1 MADKDV
7 PAASG
12 DTGDGAKDVAKSDD
26 VALPELDMTL
36 RSRIESTFGDRASV
50 AFARPGRMQ
59 LDVSGSDIVE
69 LARFARDELGFD
81 HAESVTGVD
90 RPSDGQIEVVYHL
103 GSYTRPDLAG
113 YVMAISTRAPR
124 EEVPSPGEDSTR
136 LPSLRGVFYSVEFH
150 EREAFEMLGVYFEGH
165 PDNRR
170 LLLPE
175 DWADMPPMRKD
186 FAIKGR

>member
-1 MADKDV
+1 MAKEDV

-12 DTGDGAKDVAKSDD
+12 DKGDGKEKAA
-26 VALPELDMTL
+26 APELPEAESAV
-36 RSRIESTFGDRASV
+36 RGRIESIFGDRASV
-50 AFARPGRMQ
+50 EFARPGRMHVSVGAR
-59 LDVSGSDIVE
+59 DVVE
-69 LARFARDELGFD
+69 VARFARDELGFD
-81 HAESVTGVD
+81 HAESVTGID
-90 RPSDGQIEVVYHL
+90 RPADGQIEVVYHL

-113 YVMAISTRAPR
+113 HVLAVSVRAPR
-124 EEVPSPGEDSTR
+124 EDDPSPGSDSTR

>member
-1 MADKDV
+1 MDEKGV
-7 PAASG
+7 PAPSG
-12 DTGDGAKDVAKSDD
+12 DKGSGKDAQK
-26 VALPELDMTL
+26 AAEPPLPEVDRSL
-36 RSRIESTFGDRASV
+36 RSRIESLFGERA
-50 AFARPGRMQ
+50 AIEFARPGRMQ
-59 LDVSGSDIVE
+59 VNVDGKDIVE
-69 LARFARDELGFD
+69 VARFARDELGFD
-81 HAESVTGVD
+81 HAESVTGID
-90 RPSDGQIEVVYHL
+90 RPADGQIEVVYHL

-113 YVMAISTRAPR
+113 HVLAVSVRAPR
-124 EEVPSPGEDSTR
+124 EDDPSPGSDSTR